1 MTNSSCPILRYLPS
15 TCMAGPTENVKNR
28 QSRIGDLRDEAR
40 STWLEL
46 EHDRVP
52 VPVLAV
58 SENVQSAFYEKVPA
72 GGCRLWCSAGGM
84 CTGGWTKGLLLV
96 ESSMTHQGVTLLH
109 TD

>member
-15 TCMAGPTENVKNR
+15 TCMAGPTESVKNR

-52 VPVLAV
+52 VPVLAFT
-58 SENVQSAFYEKVPA
+58 ENVVAESDLRSE
-72 GGCRLWCSAGGM
+72 CEM
-84 CTGGWTKGLLLV
+84 LLV
-96 ESSMTHQGVTLLH
+96 FPWLR
-109 TD
+109 